1 MEITECKGIQT
12 LQYRHLFL
20 QGKRKMNVLMLL
32 ASRDVDFS
40 TCRVERSKAIFSWS
54 PS

>member
-32 ASRDVDFS
+32 ASRDIDFS
-40 TCRVERSKAIFSWS
+40 MILSAYDDNFLL
-54 PS
+54 